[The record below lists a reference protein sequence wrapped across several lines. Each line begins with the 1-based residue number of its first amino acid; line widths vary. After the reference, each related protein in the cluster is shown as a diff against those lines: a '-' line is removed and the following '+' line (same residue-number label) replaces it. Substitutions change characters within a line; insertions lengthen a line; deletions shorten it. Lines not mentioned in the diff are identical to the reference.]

1 MFKRLSQSNKRLL
14 LLLGRFA
21 LAAIFIF
28 YAYAKMKPL
37 PGLHWSIA
45 SVNSSLLMFSFNVGG
60 YNMLPDSAVIPFAKV
75 LPPFEMLLGLWLLS
89 GVGLRFSSLCAA
101 ALLAVFIFAMTWVY
115 VHGLVIPCGCGGAG
129 DSQQVGPLKIFEDV
143 LMLALSVAVAIGAFK
158 AHSNRL
164 SQSFNS
170 TSEM

>member
-1 MFKRLSQSNKRLL
+1 MLKNLSEDNKRML
-14 LLLGRFA
+14 LLLGRVA

-37 PGLHWSIA
+37 SGLRWSVP
-45 SVNSSLLMFSFNVGG
+45 SVNSSLLMFAFNVSA
-60 YNMLPDSAVIPFAKV
+60 YNMLPDSAVIPFAKA
-75 LPPFEMLLGLWLLS
+75 LPPFEMFLGLWLLS

-129 DSQQVGPLKIFEDV
+129 DSQQVGPAKICEDV
-143 LMLALSVAVAIGAFK
+143 LMLALAVTVAIGAFK
-158 AHSNRL
+158 AHSHRL
-164 SQSFNS
+164 SQSFDLAS
-170 TSEM
+170 KI